1 MTQNVQE
8 LLCQE
13 LFVQNALQVRNS
25 AVKSREEQRA
35 AKHGEAM
42 RSHVAT
48 VVPQLCQIFEDFE
61 VEVSHVSPMA
71 MPWQCYVML
80 RDVA

>member
-25 AVKSREEQRA
+25 AVKSREEEKSRERRS
-35 AKHGEAM
+35 HGEAM
-42 RSHVAT
+42 L
-48 VVPQLCQIFEDFE
+48 PQLCHSFEDFE
-61 VEVSHVSPMA
+61 VEVSHGNVT
-71 MPWQCYVML
+71 
-80 RDVA
+80 